1 MEKRM
6 EKMQLDDDGLVAVM
20 GEHSDRVITM
30 IQLYS
35 LTVIQLTSLRV
46 KEITNQYMER
56 KYLVPELAP

>member
-35 LTVIQLTSLRV
+35 LTVIQLTSLGV
-46 KEITNQYMER
+46 K
-56 KYLVPELAP
+56 